1 MEPSSRP
8 QRVSRALCLLGG
20 FDDAEYATY
29 LQRRQDLYKSSQL
42 CERTKTMLTR
52 KEKDFKVKVLLTQKQ
67 SKKRRGGVREKLQ
80 ERDKQIQEKM
90 AAEKV
95 EQPSCSKSLDELV
108 MRRKISPAIS
118 IVNPLVIN
126 LIRLKKRR
134 KYIKIF

>member
-1 MEPSSRP
+1 
-8 QRVSRALCLLGG
+8 
-20 FDDAEYATY
+20 
-29 LQRRQDLYKSSQL
+29 
-42 CERTKTMLTR
+42 MLTR